1 MSNRVLIR
9 NSSSQQGM
17 ALVIGLILL
26 LVMTLMSIAAM
37 RTTMMQERMAG
48 SFQDNQRAFQAA
60 ETALREGEEI
70 LEQAALPSFNGQGL
84 YESGDGRDRPDWT
97 AMDAATDATDALEID
112 EDVSGVAEK
121 PQYYIERLPA
131 APPPGSSL
139 EAGTAEE
146 GWELYRVTARGFG
159 ASDISVA
166 VLESTFRR

>member
-37 RTTMMQERMAG
+37 RTTLMQERMAG
-48 SFQDNQRAFQAA
+48 SFQDNQLAFQAA
-60 ETALREGEEI
+60 ETALREGEDV
-70 LEQAALPSFNGQGL
+70 LEQAALPGFSTQGL
-84 YESGDGRDRPDWT
+84 YESGDGRTRPDWEEL
-97 AMDAATDATDALEID
+97 DATADATGALEAD
-112 EDVSGVAEK
+112 DTVPGTSRK
-121 PQYYIERLPA
+121 PQYYIERLPS
-131 APPPGSSL
+131 APAPGSSL

-146 GWELYRVTARGFG
+146 GWELYRITARGFG
-159 ASDISVA
+159 ASEVSVA